1 MTRLSPLFSHMCSF
15 RLVDG
20 SIHNEKDYADPDGKN
35 GWRNFPYKAKVEQVR
50 LFNRN
55 IDIETVKIPKNMFK
69 GFALH
74 YVSAATLGFKPV
86 YVGREIMLV
95 QNNLKVFVCAFSFK
109 RKKWHDY
116 VDDLKQPDM
125 PHLQQY
131 NLSIHGM

>member
-1 MTRLSPLFSHMCSF
+1 MTRLSPLFSFMCEF

-20 SIHNEKDYADPDGKN
+20 SIHSEKDYADSDGKN
-35 GWRNFPYKAKVEQVR
+35 GWRNFPFKAKVEQVR

-74 YVSAATLGFKPV
+74 YVAAAAMGNEPAYL
-86 YVGREIMLV
+86 GREIMLV
-95 QNNLKVFVCAFSFK
+95 QKNLKVFVCAFSFK
-109 RKKWHDY
+109 KKKWHDY
-116 VDDLKQPDM
+116 VDDLKKPDM